1 MGKKLFYTVCVVCVA
16 MMVMSCAGRYN
27 SAVEKGK
34 KALKSGRVDEA
45 VGYLQKAILI
55 EEENPEA
62 YYWMAMVHKQK
73 MRYDQFD
80 VYMAKAFFFGKD
92 AYKERIAD
100 AYYAFAQE
108 LEKTNRLENMYA
120 CFTKIL
126 AYMPEYSISDD
137 YALLMGNK
145 YYDKLFDYKKALAFY
160 LIVDNNK
167 DISPQVEQEV
177 KYRIAKCYNSMQEY
191 KNALIAYNK
200 LLEKFPNHKRKDEV
214 ENEVGRMN
222 FQLAEV
228 AFVKKDYDEA
238 LARAVSVLEVG
249 KPVLLLDNARRIAG
263 DAYLEKG
270 DTENALRMY
279 ELIVRSDP
287 YRKHSVTMYALKQI
301 EKLGGR

>member
-1 MGKKLFYTVCVVCVA
+1 MVRNICRFMIIITVA
-16 MMVMSCAGRYN
+16 SILLSCAGRYN

-34 KALKSGRVDEA
+34 RALKSGKTDEA

-80 VYMAKAFFFGKD
+80 VFMAKAFLYGKD
-92 AYKERIAD
+92 LYKERIAD

-108 LEKTNRLENMYA
+108 LEKANRLENMYA
-120 CFTKIL
+120 CFSKIL

-160 LIVDNNK
+160 LVVDNNK
-167 DISPQVEQEV
+167 DITPQVEQEV
-177 KYRIAKCYNSMQEY
+177 KYRIARCYNIMQEY
-191 KNALIAYNK
+191 KNALVAYNK
-200 LLEKFPNHKRKDEV
+200 LLEKYPNHKRKDEV
-214 ENEVGRMN
+214 ETEIGRMN
-222 FQLAEV
+222 FQLAET
-228 AFVKKDYDEA
+228 AMAKKDYDEA
-238 LARAVSVLEVG
+238 LARAVSVLEIG
-249 KPVLLLDNARRIAG
+249 KPALLLDSARRMAG
-263 DAYLEKG
+263 DAYLAKG
-270 DTENALRMY
+270 DNENALRMY

-287 YRKHSVTMYALKQI
+287 YRKHAVTLYALKQI